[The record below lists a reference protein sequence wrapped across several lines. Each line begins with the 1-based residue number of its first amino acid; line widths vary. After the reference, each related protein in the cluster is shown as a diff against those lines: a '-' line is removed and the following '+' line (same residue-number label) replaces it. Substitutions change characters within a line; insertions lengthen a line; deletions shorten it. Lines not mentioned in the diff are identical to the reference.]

1 MTYSFEC
8 LLKYPYHHLC
18 RLLVFLG
25 TIFLQQAETVRL
37 VAPVAPATATSTNNH
52 NKWKVLPVTDAKVG
66 DKIYMIMHE
75 MGTHVGKRINARVS
89 EI

>member
-1 MTYSFEC
+1 MFVKISISSPF
-8 LLKYPYHHLC
+8 C
-18 RLLVFLG
+18 RFLVFLG

-37 VAPVAPATATSTNNH
+37 VAPVATATFTNNH

-66 DKIYMIMHE
+66 DKIYMIIHE